1 MYSPLMFFVG
11 AVVAIAAP
19 PAETRARDLY
29 FTPTAASA
37 PVSPSASTTSAAPV
51 PAPLGLRYSLLKIDS
66 GGAWREVSPA
76 AVFTAGDRIR
86 LTLEANQGGFIYV
99 LHQGSSSEWYL
110 MEGSPL
116 AVEKSRRYEIPPGGR
131 FYFDH
136 QAGEEKL
143 FFVLTRSR
151 DASLDQLMGNPPATN
166 TPPVPTRPAPQPPA
180 AMQASARS
188 VVKPEVIRTLHLEM
202 QSRNLFFEKVDQSTT
217 PSSQESAVY
226 AVNTDAGNQA
236 RVVVELRLTHR

>member
-1 MYSPLMFFVG
+1 MHSPLLLLAG
-11 AVVAIAAP
+11 AVAAIAAP

-37 PVSPSASTTSAAPV
+37 TVSPSSSTSPSVPV
-51 PAPLGLRYSLLKIDS
+51 PAPLGLRYSLLKVDS
-66 GGAWREVSPA
+66 AGAWREVSPA

-86 LTLEANQGGFIYV
+86 LTLEANQGGFVYV

-116 AVEKSRRYEIPPGGR
+116 AVDKNKRYEIPPGGR

-143 FFVLTRSR
+143 FFVLTRAR
-151 DASLDQLMGNPPATN
+151 DASLDQMLGNPPVTN
-166 TPPVPTRPAPQPPA
+166 TPPAPAKPAPQPPP
-180 AMQASARS
+180 AMQASSRS
-188 VVKPEVIRTLHLEM
+188 VVRPEIIKTLHLETR
-202 QSRNLFFEKVDQSTT
+202 SRNLVFEKVDQTTT

-226 AVNTDAGNQA
+226 AVNTDSGDQA